1 METIA
6 TSPTPQLATEPDAVP
21 TLQLVVASVWVRR
34 FAWTVAIFFFV
45 LPVALLLLPWQQNVA
60 GSGRVVAYDP
70 LERETRIE
78 APVEGR
84 VSRCYI
90 KEGDVVTS
98 GQALLEIV
106 DNDPELLRRLRDQL
120 TEAQQRRNAVEER
133 IQNLSDQIQEQM
145 RAMNLAL
152 QAADERIKAAD
163 QEIVAAER
171 AQDADF
177 AEYENQKLRLDRVSD
192 LHKDQIASKQELEN
206 VQRDFARA
214 EATLKRARANV
225 EASRNRR
232 TALESDRL
240 KITADETA
248 RINSTR
254 SSLASANES
263 LASAKQSVIEL
274 ETRVARQNTMAVTA
288 PRSGT
293 ILRLLATEGSFL
305 KSQSPIA
312 VLIPETQKRTVELWL
327 DGNDVPLVSVGR
339 NVRLQFEGW
348 PAVQFVG
355 WPSVAIG
362 TFGGEVALVD
372 ATDNGKGKFRILVSP
387 KPDVRSDG
395 STVPWPENRFL
406 RQGVRANGW
415 VLLERVKLGW
425 ELWRQLNGFPP
436 VVAMSEPSK
445 EAASGD
451 GKGK

>member
-1 METIA
+1 M
-6 TSPTPQLATEPDAVP
+6 TSPAPQLVTEPDAVP
-21 TLQLVVASVWVRR
+21 TLQLVVASAWVRR
-34 FAWTVAIFFFV
+34 FAWVVAGSFFV
-45 LPVALLLLPWQQNVA
+45 LPIALLLLPWQQNVA
-60 GSGRVVAYDP
+60 GAGRVVAYDP

-90 KEGDVVTS
+90 KEGDVVAS

-133 IQNLSDQIQEQM
+133 MQNLSDQIQEQM

-171 AQDADF
+171 IQDADF
-177 AEYENQKLRLDRVSD
+177 AEYENQKLRLDRVTD
-192 LHKDQIASKQELEN
+192 LYKDQIASKQELEN

-214 EATLKRARANV
+214 EANLKRARANV

-362 TFGGEVALVD
+362 TFGGEVILVD

-395 STVPWPENRFL
+395 SIVTWPDNRFL